1 MAKSIG
7 RANDKNDH
15 WLSLMNIRP
24 IDGAVKHLPMDF
36 ANI

>member
-7 RANDKNDH
+7 RANDKNNH

-24 IDGAVKHLPMDF
+24 INGAVKHLPMNF
-36 ANI
+36 VYI